1 MPSPPLTRAEPA
13 AAAAP
18 IPELRLKR
26 GEDRRLTAGH
36 LWVFSNEI
44 DTDATP
50 LTAFSPGDPV
60 RLVND
65 RDRFLGYAYVNP
77 RSLISARIV
86 GRDPE
91 HPISKSLLVHRLQ
104 VALSLRR
111 RLHEQPYYR
120 LVYGE
125 SDELPGLVIDRYGEI
140 CVAQI
145 GTAGMERLKG
155 EIVAALEKVIHPAGL
170 LWKNDSGARDL
181 EGLPEYVE
189 TAFGAVPEQVEVAEN
204 GVRFSVPL
212 AHGQKTGWFYD
223 QAANRATFL
232 KYVPGARVL
241 DVFSYLGAWGIAA
254 ARHGATDVTC
264 VESSPQAIEWIQA
277 NAALNGVK
285 LDVRKGDAFDVLEA
299 LHAARERF
307 DVVVLDPP
315 AFIKRRKDAP
325 KGQAAY
331 RRLNQLGL
339 QLLSRDGM
347 LVSCSCSYH
356 LSGDELLGAIQ
367 KAARHVSRFVQVL
380 ESGGQAPDHPVHPAI
395 PETRYLKAYFCRA
408 VQD

>member
-1 MPSPPLTRAEPA
+1 M
-13 AAAAP
+13 
-18 IPELRLKR
+18 
-26 GEDRRLTAGH
+26 
-36 LWVFSNEI
+36 
-44 DTDATP
+44 
-50 LTAFSPGDPV
+50 
-60 RLVND
+60 
-65 RDRFLGYAYVNP
+65 
-77 RSLISARIV
+77 
-86 GRDPE
+86 
-91 HPISKSLLVHRLQ
+91 HRLQ

-111 RLHEQPYYR
+111 RLYEQPYYR

-125 SDELPGLVIDRYGEI
+125 SDELPGLVIDRYDDV

-155 EIVAALEKVIHPAGL
+155 EIAAALEKVIHPAGL

-189 TAFGAVPEQVEVAEN
+189 TAFGTVPERATVAEN
-204 GVRFSVPL
+204 GLQFSVPL
-212 AHGQKTGWFYD
+212 AQGQKTGWFFD
-223 QAANRATFL
+223 QALNRATFL

-241 DVFSYLGAWGIAA
+241 DVFSYLGAWAIAA

-264 VESSPQAIEWIQA
+264 IESSPHAVEWLQA
-277 NAALNGVK
+277 NAISNGVK
-285 LDVRKGDAFDVLEA
+285 LDVRKGDAFDLLEA

-315 AFIKRRKDAP
+315 AFIKRRKDAA

-356 LSGDELLGAIQ
+356 LSGEELLAAIQ
-367 KAARHVSRFVQVL
+367 KAARHVNRFVQVI
-380 ESGGQAPDHPVHPAI
+380 ESGGQAPDHPVHPGNSGDPLSESI
-395 PETRYLKAYFCRA
+395 LLPCRA
-408 VQD
+408 GLRRNDSVSRFRPRGVLHRALFSASARSGSTGTESCTSSGSSPGGGWAAGAPRNPGPPGSPTMSMTSSSLPRWA